1 MPASRVEPPRAE
13 VVLHAKLEPARVA
26 EQRASGSE
34 AGLDHAVDALRL
46 VERRRIE
53 VLVIEPIEEISR
65 HPQTSPEE
73 IGEAFAQPQV
83 QVAVGPTQA

>member
-1 MPASRVEPPRAE
+1 
-13 VVLHAKLEPARVA
+13 
-26 EQRASGSE
+26 
-34 AGLDHAVDALRL
+34 LDHAVDALRL